1 LKLIEKFLD
10 GMPMPT
16 HAITLERR
24 QVYILPTRN
33 GLIFALVLTALLL
46 AAVNYNNG
54 LAYLLTFLL
63 AGMAIV
69 SILYAN
75 RNLLRLRVAPAACPP
90 VFAGEPAHFGIT
102 FANDRA
108 DTRLG
113 VVLECRKHEVARVDV
128 PARASVTVTLP
139 VPSQARGYLAC
150 PPFTVCTYV
159 PLGLFRAWSRRI
171 VLARRCRVYPRPAR
185 GESQPPTGGVL
196 GGDRPGPAPGG
207 DDFAGLRPFRLG
219 DPPQHVS
226 WKAAARGQGLHT
238 KQFSGGGQDSVW
250 LEWEAFA
257 PLDTE
262 ARLSRLTRAVLD
274 ADRAGFSYGLR
285 LPEKLLAPDSGAA
298 HRHRCLEAL
307 ALFAG

>member
-1 LKLIEKFLD
+1 MIDKFLPAASMSQD
-10 GMPMPT
+10 
-16 HAITLERR
+16 AITLGRR

-33 GLIFALVLTALLL
+33 GLMFALVLTASLL

-63 AGMAIV
+63 AGVAVV

-75 RNLLRLRVAPAACPP
+75 RNLLRLRIAPAACAP
-90 VFAGEPAHFGIT
+90 VFAGEPALFGVT
-102 FANDRA
+102 LANDRSSA
-108 DTRLG
+108 RLG
-113 VVLECRKHEVARVDV
+113 VVIEDRKREVTRVDV
-128 PARASVTVTLP
+128 PARASVTVTIP

-150 PPFTVCTYV
+150 PPFTVCTYF
-159 PLGLFRAWSRRI
+159 PLGLVRAWSRR
-171 VLARRCRVYPRPAR
+171 VALAHRCLVYPRPAR
-185 GESQPPTGGVL
+185 AELMPPQAGAL

-219 DPPQHVS
+219 DSPQHVS
-226 WKAAARGQGLHT
+226 WKTAARGQGLHT
-238 KQFSGGGQDSVW
+238 KQFSGSGQDSVW

-274 ADRAGFSYGLR
+274 ADRAGLRYGLR
-285 LPEKLLAPDSGAA
+285 LPDKVFAPDSGAA

-307 ALFAG
+307 ALFTG

>member
-1 LKLIEKFLD
+1 MSPD
-10 GMPMPT
+10 
-16 HAITLERR
+16 AITLGRR

-33 GLIFALVLTALLL
+33 GLMFTLVLTALLL

-63 AGMAIV
+63 AGVAVV

-75 RNLLRLRVAPAACPP
+75 RNLLRLRVAAAACPP
-90 VFAGEPAHFGIT
+90 VFAGETAYFGIT
-102 FANDRA
+102 LTNDHA

-113 VVLECRKHEVARVDV
+113 VVIECRKHEVARVDI
-128 PARASVTVTLP
+128 PARASVTVMLP
-139 VPSQARGYLAC
+139 VPSRARGYLDC
-150 PPFTVCTYV
+150 PPFTVCTYF

-171 VLARRCRVYPRPAR
+171 ALAHRCLVYPRPAR
-185 GESQPPTGGVL
+185 AEVVPPQSGSAS
-196 GGDRPGPAPGG
+196 GDRPGPAPGG

-238 KQFSGGGQDSVW
+238 KQFSGSGQDSVW
-250 LEWEAFA
+250 LEWQAFA
-257 PLDTE
+257 PLDGE

-274 ADRAGFSYGLR
+274 AERAGLRYGLR
-285 LPEKLLAPDSGAA
+285 LPAQEFAPDSGAV
-298 HRHRCLEAL
+298 HRRRCLEAL